1 MTNPRSGLLK
11 KNLSG
16 EMAYYSFLPT
26 ALPPNPAINLDSY
39 TLVSLRKA
47 TANLGLLDGLTE
59 RIPNQPL
66 FLSMYIRK
74 EALLSS
80 QIEGTQATLDDILD
94 PMIDSNTNQDVADV
108 INYIKATYYALER
121 LKELPLCMRLLREV
135 HSVLL
140 SGVRG
145 DEKQPGKFRI
155 SQNWIGPQGSNL
167 KTAKYV
173 PPNVED
179 MTKALGDLEIFM
191 NQEDDLDPLIKV
203 ALIHYQ
209 FETIHPFLDGN
220 GRIGRLLITLFLL
233 NEKVL
238 KSPALYVSYFLKL
251 NRVEYYDR
259 MMDVRRNGSYEQW
272 ISFFIKAFVESTED
286 AIQTIDEITKL
297 RADSLKRI
305 NSAGFSSRR
314 LKTRLELLTYLE
326 ASPIIEV
333 KKTAEA
339 MNVSYNTLMR
349 AVNDLV
355 DIGLLVQQDNKQR
368 GRTYSYENYLK
379 ILRRETLPL

>member
-59 RIPNQPL
+59 RIPNKPL

-145 DEKQPGKFRI
+145 DEKQPGEFRI

-297 RADSLKRI
+297 RADSLKWI

-326 ASPIIEV
+326 ASPIIEL

>member
-145 DEKQPGKFRI
+145 DEKQPGEFRI

-297 RADSLKRI
+297 RADSLKWI

-326 ASPIIEV
+326 ASPIIEL

>member
-1 MTNPRSGLLK
+1 
-11 KNLSG
+11 
-16 EMAYYSFLPT
+16 
-26 ALPPNPAINLDSY
+26 
-39 TLVSLRKA
+39 
-47 TANLGLLDGLTE
+47 
-59 RIPNQPL
+59 
-66 FLSMYIRK
+66 
-74 EALLSS
+74 
-80 QIEGTQATLDDILD
+80 
-94 PMIDSNTNQDVADV
+94 
-108 INYIKATYYALER
+108 
-121 LKELPLCMRLLREV
+121 MRLLREV

-145 DEKQPGKFRI
+145 DEKQPGEFRI

-326 ASPIIEV
+326 ASPIIEL

-339 MNVSYNTLMR
+339 MNVSYNTLTR

>member
-59 RIPNQPL
+59 RIPNKPL

-145 DEKQPGKFRI
+145 DEKQPGEFRI

-326 ASPIIEV
+326 ASPIIEL

>member
-145 DEKQPGKFRI
+145 DEKQPGEFRI

-326 ASPIIEV
+326 ASPIIEL

>member
-59 RIPNQPL
+59 RIPNKPL

-145 DEKQPGKFRI
+145 DEKQPGEFRI

-203 ALIHYQ
+203 ALILYQ

-326 ASPIIEV
+326 ASPIIEL

>member
-80 QIEGTQATLDDILD
+80 QIEGIQATLDDILD

-145 DEKQPGKFRI
+145 DEKQPGEFRI

-326 ASPIIEV
+326 ASPIIEL